1 MKGSMSNELSVISR
15 RQTRT
20 INFNTKQADLGKTQ
34 FLHLLSSIIEFSSN
48 LDEYESR
55 LALSGNNVRCHE

>member
-15 RQTRT
+15 RQTQT
-20 INFNTKQADLGKTQ
+20 INFNTKQVDLGKTQ